1 MNKVILLLGSN
12 LGDKK
17 NNILNA
23 IQLINNNIG
32 KVINKTEI
40 IRTEPFGYNSKNYYL
55 NSGLELNTYNSP
67 MTVLKKLKEIENK
80 LGRKFD
86 SSISGKYE
94 DRTIDI
100 DIVYFNNIVFLSKKL
115 TIPHVQHITKRDFSQ
130 KILYQL
136 I

>member
-12 LGDKK
+12 LGNKK
-17 NNILNA
+17 NNILDA
-23 IQLINNNIG
+23 IQLINNEIG
-32 KVINKTEI
+32 TVINKTEI

-55 NSGLELNTYNSP
+55 NSGLELHTYSSP

-80 LGRKFD
+80 LGRKID

-115 TIPHVQHITKRDFSQ
+115 TIPHVQHITKREFSQ